1 MALELLQDQSR
12 AVTFYPASLDARPSS
27 AVLSFKSPDGTE
39 KAAPSVTVAS
49 ISATVASV
57 TSQIKVTLNNS
68 TNLTVGAQVWLTTSD
83 GWSGA
88 IRIAE
93 IETGHVVTFDTAP
106 PGTLDTSATLL
117 GLGLSATIPSSA
129 TTTRDRFYRLEW
141 TITDANSTVSLLH
154 QIAHV
159 VRMQFSD
166 PVSDSEA
173 KRYVAA
179 NWPGLA
185 ASKDAGFY
193 RGIVGRA
200 NQRVRNL
207 IQASG
212 DFPHMIGDPEL
223 FQSSGAGLAA
233 LRLELALMSLTP
245 GDFEPAEYVSSTE
258 RDLKRAIRE
267 SMGNAYVDRD
277 DSGSVTA
284 NDVLGMWTLRVARR

>member
-1 MALELLQDQSR
+1 MALELLQDQAR
-12 AVTFYPASLDARPSS
+12 AVTFFPASLDARPSS

-39 KAAPSVTVAS
+39 KAAPSVTVAAV
-49 ISATVASV
+49 SATVATV
-57 TSQIKVTLNNS
+57 ASQSKVTTSN
-68 TNLTVGAQVWLTTSD
+68 TTGMVPGASVWLETSD
-83 GWSGA
+83 GWKGA

-93 IETGHVVTFDTAP
+93 IESGNVVTFETAP
-106 PGTLDTSATLL
+106 PGTIDTSATLY

-129 TTTRDRFYRLEW
+129 TATRDRFYRLEW
-141 TITDANSTVSLLH
+141 TITDSDSTVSLLH

-159 VRMQFSD
+159 VRMQFAD
-166 PVSDSEA
+166 PVSGTEA

-193 RGIVGRA
+193 RGIVFRA

-233 LRLELALMSLTP
+233 LRLELALMSLVP

-267 SMGNAYVDRD
+267 AMGNAYVDRD

-284 NDVLGMWTLRVARR
+284 NDVLGMWTLRAGRR